1 MNLILRQYK
10 EPNGAIMYNSLLSI
24 PANERIPEL
33 AKKDLS
39 KIVGVITAGLT
50 IAFESMNLKRA
61 MNAIQILDLAEAIV
75 DTSHED
81 NLSMEDL
88 MIFLQT
94 LVRGEYGPIYESMD
108 IPKFMEKFEVYREKR
123 HLALINHNAD
133 VAAQYKGMGD
143 TNRSNQTDTLS
154 DHFSKMANRICDM
167 KTEVHKTKNK

>member
-1 MNLILRQYK
+1 MNVILRNYK
-10 EPNGAIMYNSLLSI
+10 EQNGAIKYNSLLSI
-24 PANERIPEL
+24 PVDERIPEL

-81 NLSMEDL
+81 NLSLEDL

-108 IPKFMEKFEVYREKR
+108 IPKFMEKFELYRDKR
-123 HLALINHNAD
+123 HLALINYQAD

-143 TNRSNQTDTLS
+143 TNRSNKTDTLS
-154 DHFSKMANRICDM
+154 DHFSKMANRVCDM
-167 KTEVHKTKNK
+167 KSGINNYKK